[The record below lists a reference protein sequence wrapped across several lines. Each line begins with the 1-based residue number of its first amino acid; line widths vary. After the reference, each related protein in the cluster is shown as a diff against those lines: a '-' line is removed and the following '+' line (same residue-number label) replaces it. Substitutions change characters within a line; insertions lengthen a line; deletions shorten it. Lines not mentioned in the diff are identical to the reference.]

1 MNKTLQISAVL
12 DQPGL
17 LESLVEKLA
26 DRHYDIG
33 YSNAA
38 VPGKAIDTSSVETYV
53 SGTIA
58 FADANDNEATIN
70 MPFITC
76 FLFTCAKEKEGLY
89 KLAWSSS
96 LS

>member
-1 MNKTLQISAVL
+1 MSKELYITAVL

-26 DRHYDIG
+26 YRRYDLGFSHAI
-33 YSNAA
+33 
-38 VPGKAIDTSSVETYV
+38 VPRPFKALETSSAETYV
-53 SGTIA
+53 SGTVSLAINDEIIA
-58 FADANDNEATIN
+58 

-76 FLFTCAKEKEGLY
+76 FLFTCLKEKSGDY
-89 KLAWSSS
+89 KLGWGSS